1 MYKIKI
7 SQRQNKK
14 KILIKLSTQHNK
26 PPQFTVYCLT
36 TIIDKASH
44 KMSKSLNINNT
55 IDQASHTMSKLVGVR
70 ESVHYKY

>member
-26 PPQFTVYCLT
+26 PPQFTIYCLT

-44 KMSKSLNINNT
+44 KMSKLVEQENHCTTNIDNVNEV
-55 IDQASHTMSKLVGVR
+55 KLTQ
-70 ESVHYKY
+70 